1 MSHHSRPRA
10 LRALS
15 AGVLAALT
23 LGLTAGVTG
32 SASAAT
38 TYTATYSNTGAITIL
53 DNASADPYPSSI
65 AVPSG
70 GAVTSIGDVS
80 VTLNGLTHSYVGDL
94 DVVVVSPNGTP
105 VYLLCGQQVG
115 GKDDVSNVDVTFSSD
130 GVGATECA
138 DPDDPSDL
146 DDLALEN
153 PAGEWDLYVD
163 DYADGDDGQI
173 ARGWSVSFNQAAA
186 PTVTTEPQDVFVT
199 AGQPAVFTAHAS
211 GTPKPSVQW
220 QTSTDG
226 VSWTDLASETSDQYV
241 ATPPIGDDGR
251 LVRAELTNAAGT
263 THSRAATMHVFAGPS
278 APRDVTASQTDEQ
291 TTRVSWSV
299 PATGEGGI
307 SGYRVTAVSGSS
319 TVEQNVSYMQKR
331 LDLSL
336 PTNATYTISV
346 FARIGATEGPAGT
359 TTVSTRRWPTL
370 SVSKTS
376 AVAGDA
382 LVIKGT
388 GLPNETLKIQKW
400 VVGSAAST
408 SLVSVTADA
417 NGVFQVTTKA
427 DRTST
432 YQVATSTGLLG
443 TWAKVKVAWRTSMAA
458 KRVTARKYKF
468 YGTLAPATANVPVEI
483 SYKKP
488 SGGYA
493 LLGTVRTGPSG
504 GRWAFT
510 RKFSASKTMVFKASI
525 AATTSNTAGS
535 KLLTVKVR

>member
-1 MSHHSRPRA
+1 
-10 LRALS
+10 
-15 AGVLAALT
+15 VLAALT
-23 LGLTAGVTG
+23 LGLTAGTVAP
-32 SASAAT
+32 ASAAT
-38 TYTATYSNTGAITIL
+38 YTGSYSNTGAITIL
-53 DNASADPYPSSI
+53 DNASADPYPSTI

-94 DVVVVSPNGTP
+94 DVVVVSPDGTP
-105 VYLLCGQQVG
+105 VYLLCGQQLG
-115 GKDDVSNVDVTFSSD
+115 GKDDVSNIDVTFSSD

-138 DPDDPSDL
+138 DPGDPSDL
-146 DDLALEN
+146 DDLELEN

-163 DYADGDDGQI
+163 DYADGDAGQI

-186 PTVTTEPQDVFVT
+186 PTVTSEPQDVYVT
-199 AGQPAVFTAHAS
+199 AGQYPTFTAHAS
-211 GTPKPSVQW
+211 GAPKPSVLW
-220 QTSTDG
+220 QSSTDG
-226 VSWTDLASETSDQYV
+226 GTTWDDYAGENNDTFYPSPVLS
-241 ATPPIGDDGR
+241 DDGR
-251 LVRAELTNAAGT
+251 LVRAAFTNKSGT
-263 THSRAATMHVFAGPS
+263 TYSRAATMHVFAGPS

-319 TVEQNVSYMQKR
+319 SVEQNVSYMQKR
-331 LDLSL
+331 VDLPL
-336 PTNATYTISV
+336 APNATYTISV
-346 FARIGATEGPAGT
+346 FARNGSTEGPAAT
-359 TTVSTRRWPTL
+359 TTLATRRWPTM

-388 GLPNETLKIQKW
+388 GLPNETLTIQKW
-400 VVGSAAST
+400 VLGSSASKD
-408 SLVSVTADA
+408 LVSVTADA
-417 NGVFQVTTKA
+417 TGAFQVTTKV
-427 DRTST
+427 DRSST
-432 YQVATSTGLLG
+432 YQVVTSTGLLSPYA
-443 TWAKVKVAWRTSMAA
+443 TVRVAWKTSMAA
-458 KRVTARKYKF
+458 KRVSARTYKF
-468 YGTLAPATANVPVEI
+468 YGTLAPATANVPVKI

-510 RKFSASKTMVFKASI
+510 KKFSASKTMVFKASI